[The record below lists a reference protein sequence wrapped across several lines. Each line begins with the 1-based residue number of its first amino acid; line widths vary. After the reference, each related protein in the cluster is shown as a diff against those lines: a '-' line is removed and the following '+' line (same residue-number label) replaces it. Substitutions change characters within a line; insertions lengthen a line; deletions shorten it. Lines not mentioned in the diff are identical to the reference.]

1 MMQAL
6 KSVLLVS
13 LQWSI
18 SVLHS
23 VTERQQESMTASAAD
38 LCGLA
43 HGPQHHSPSALS
55 IAHGTP
61 LLWVLLH
68 TRDAHQ
74 RPLPNRAA
82 ESACTL
88 LPAL

>member
-23 VTERQQESMTASAAD
+23 VTERQQESMTA
-38 LCGLA
+38 
-43 HGPQHHSPSALS
+43 
-55 IAHGTP
+55 
-61 LLWVLLH
+61 
-68 TRDAHQ
+68 
-74 RPLPNRAA
+74 
-82 ESACTL
+82 
-88 LPAL
+88 